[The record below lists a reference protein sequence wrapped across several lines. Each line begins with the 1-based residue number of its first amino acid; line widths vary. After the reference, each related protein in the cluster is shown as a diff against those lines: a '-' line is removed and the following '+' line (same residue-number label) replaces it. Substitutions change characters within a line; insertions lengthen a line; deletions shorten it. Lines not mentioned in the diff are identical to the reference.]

1 MRTYYE
7 EKYKVI
13 IRDPDQPLL
22 VHNDKRKNPEGGEKT
37 FKKYYLVPELLLIV
51 GKLDENENY
60 SKFTII
66 PPSEKYISTG
76 KVVEDL
82 SKTKD
87 KALGQP
93 EINNIELMSY
103 IIMQPEILFAK
114 KNAKK
119 VNDSGVFNIDESCLP
134 IADPKDNK
142 IEKNKWILIIIDE
155 VKQKSK
161 DVWGILSKTNY
172 FKDYFENPEFLTL
185 KYTKMLDDKYYM
197 SYFKQELE
205 NLQKK
210 LNPEEEVEP
219 KKKKKPKNFKI
230 ALVLNPLDFKDKR
243 YSGMKKVLYQLEI
256 PSQFIL
262 IENFLKKA
270 EKNIKPV
277 ATKIFFS
284 MLSKIGIDIYHPT
297 IIEKKIQKATMVCGY
312 SNAKLSNNKMVTCL
326 SATQDYKL
334 LIPIFLTDYQ
344 EDNSAGISLTIPN
357 LMVKALKN
365 YYDINEE
372 YPVNIVIYRECVT
385 PNLRY
390 LILEKEL

>member
-142 IEKNKWILIIIDE
+142 IEKIN
-155 VKQKSK
+155 
-161 DVWGILSKTNY
+161 G
-172 FKDYFENPEFLTL
+172 
-185 KYTKMLDDKYYM
+185 
-197 SYFKQELE
+197 
-205 NLQKK
+205 
-210 LNPEEEVEP
+210 
-219 KKKKKPKNFKI
+219 
-230 ALVLNPLDFKDKR
+230 
-243 YSGMKKVLYQLEI
+243 
-256 PSQFIL
+256 
-262 IENFLKKA
+262 
-270 EKNIKPV
+270 
-277 ATKIFFS
+277 FS
-284 MLSKIGIDIYHPT
+284 L
-297 IIEKKIQKATMVCGY
+297 
-312 SNAKLSNNKMVTCL
+312 
-326 SATQDYKL
+326 
-334 LIPIFLTDYQ
+334 
-344 EDNSAGISLTIPN
+344 
-357 LMVKALKN
+357 
-365 YYDINEE
+365 
-372 YPVNIVIYRECVT
+372 
-385 PNLRY
+385 
-390 LILEKEL
+390 